1 MKKYIHQNIF
11 IAILFFKEFSF
22 QACDDVLNTKNYLA
36 FRALTTMNKN
46 QMSLGQAKKL
56 FGLWDNAYHA
66 NGLKNLDPARRWDPT
81 KMSKLIMKKG
91 GESSS
96 DEETDGELL
105 CLYQI
110 SLDGVDVSSHLFG
123 KKLRLEVEAGLIS
136 IG

>member
-1 MKKYIHQNIF
+1 MKKYSHQNIF

-96 DEETDGELL
+96 DEETDGMYIKFTNSIQKTYFTPAIYKY
-105 CLYQI
+105 LYLKI
-110 SLDGVDVSSHLFG
+110 IV
-123 KKLRLEVEAGLIS
+123 
-136 IG
+136 

>member
-1 MKKYIHQNIF
+1 
-11 IAILFFKEFSF
+11 
-22 QACDDVLNTKNYLA
+22 
-36 FRALTTMNKN
+36 MNKN

-96 DEETDGELL
+96 DEETDGM
-105 CLYQI
+105 YI
-110 SLDGVDVSSHLFG
+110 KFT
-123 KKLRLEVEAGLIS
+123 IS
-136 IG
+136 IQNTDIYLSQNYSLVMICNCIIQYGITIFNILDNTTEL

>member
-11 IAILFFKEFSF
+11 IAILFFKELSF

-66 NGLKNLDPARRWDPT
+66 NGLKNLDPVRRWDPT
-81 KMSKLIMKKG
+81 KMAKLVTKKDG
-91 GESSS
+91 DNAESSS
-96 DEETDGELL
+96 EEETDGEHTLN
-105 CLYQI
+105 
-110 SLDGVDVSSHLFG
+110 
-123 KKLRLEVEAGLIS
+123 
-136 IG
+136 